1 MTESPRPSTADRPR
15 AADRR
20 PRVVLFDVF
29 ETMLQVDALGARF
42 VDVGRPAGE
51 WELFFT
57 RTLRDGMALT
67 LAGAAPPFGDV
78 ARAALRTTTGHT
90 LSDEA
95 LDHVLAGFAHL
106 PPHPDV
112 EPALQA
118 LARAKVPTYAFTHGN
133 PGTACDALDRAGL
146 RTYLRGVPN
155 LLVVSDAPAPPV
167 EAGRPPVLD
176 VLHGAPSP
184 KTNGAPPLALLPA
197 TRGWEADCKKNIPAL
212 VAAWS
217 RFPSKAFYVLVDDD
231 TWLSLP
237 ALGALLARQ
246 NASAP
251 LYLGNPYVIS
261 GSGCDGLRIE
271 ARAHTLR

>member
-1 MTESPRPSTADRPR
+1 MEWEALAPTVA
-15 AADRR
+15 
-20 PRVVLFDVF
+20 VVLKTGEAVSS
-29 ETMLQVDALGARF
+29 AR
-42 VDVGRPAGE
+42 
-51 WELFFT
+51 
-57 RTLRDGMALT
+57 
-67 LAGAAPPFGDV
+67 
-78 ARAALRTTTGHT
+78 
-90 LSDEA
+90 
-95 LDHVLAGFAHL
+95 
-106 PPHPDV
+106 
-112 EPALQA
+112 
-118 LARAKVPTYAFTHGN
+118 VPN
-133 PGTACDALDRAGL
+133 ML

-217 RFPSKAFYVLVDDD
+217 RFPSRAYYVLVDDD

-261 GSGCDGLRIE
+261 GDCCDGLRIE
-271 ARAHTLR
+271 ARTRGAARPPPPPPSPGPVRALDRARLAARRTSASSTTAARASS